1 MFHFYFLIFFHYSTL
16 PNLIIHLP
24 HDVIIFVSDS
34 DIINYDSV
42 KMIPVFINVNVIQVM
57 NQGGTLEI
65 NLNSDSTFAV
75 IEFIDSNLLH
85 SQ

>member
-1 MFHFYFLIFFHYSTL
+1 
-16 PNLIIHLP
+16 
-24 HDVIIFVSDS
+24 
-34 DIINYDSV
+34 
-42 KMIPVFINVNVIQVM
+42 MIPVFINVNVIQTM